1 MIHKY
6 TTLVECQG
14 PHWLDVSFGLTNVY
28 TSKFQVVTGKKRF
41 SEYLQDAERLFLEI
55 HSNDDEADMKVVGYS
70 IIERLNRL
78 IKSNSISEDTVR
90 IVIFWLPG
98 IRFLGTVQITGT

>member
-1 MIHKY
+1 M
-6 TTLVECQG
+6 
-14 PHWLDVSFGLTNVY
+14 DVSFGLTNVY